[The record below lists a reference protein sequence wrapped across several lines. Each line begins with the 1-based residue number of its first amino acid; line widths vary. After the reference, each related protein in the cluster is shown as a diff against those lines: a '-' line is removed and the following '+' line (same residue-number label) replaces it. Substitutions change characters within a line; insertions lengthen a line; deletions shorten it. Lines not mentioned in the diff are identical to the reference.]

1 MKVLI
6 SFCLLMLFSLVL
18 FDCSQKKPSPVASEE
33 ANNLLRGKPDKNPKG
48 EKSELITFEGDF
60 NGSQEVVNCCPNAG
74 PNPEYTMTLSGL
86 FPPEMSGREI
96 SGNIFMNRF
105 GRNLPWAYMVQFWWT
120 ENNTV
125 TFLEVRGGV
134 VQKDKKN
141 KVTTVT
147 FTNEQCKIW
156 INDVITEKVLVDFIL
171 TRTE

>member
-1 MKVLI
+1 
-6 SFCLLMLFSLVL
+6 
-18 FDCSQKKPSPVASEE
+18 
-33 ANNLLRGKPDKNPKG
+33 
-48 EKSELITFEGDF
+48 
-60 NGSQEVVNCCPNAG
+60 
-74 PNPEYTMTLSGL
+74 MTLSGL